1 MRSFLLLG
9 ILLSSYLQLVIGD
22 EDAGVD
28 VMNGI
33 AGVEF
38 QTKDLWSAN
47 IKNWA
52 TWKETHDKQY
62 HGPAEEV
69 LRMGIF
75 LQKEEE
81 INRHNQLAQRGE
93 KSFFLKHNS
102 MSDKTDYEIKQTRK
116 GFKMPQDALKY
127 KKKLGIT
134 HLSSAN
140 IKLPDEVDWRKAGAV
155 TEVKNQGSCGSC
167 WTFSATGA
175 LEGQNFR
182 KTGKLVSLSEQQLID
197 CDYEKHDSGC
207 DGGMMES
214 AFTYVKHA
222 GGINYESKYPYEM
235 KNYTCIHVKYNRAC
249 LNGDRKRCRF
259 DPKDIGVK
267 SKGFVDIPL
276 IPNFNDLCTPAGCYG
291 YRISEEPLREAVAKI
306 GPISVAMNFN
316 DPKLISYSHGIYD
329 VDDCNESN
337 LDHGLLVVGYG
348 SADGKEFWIVK
359 NSWGEEW
366 GENGYIRFARNKGN
380 MCGIASHP
388 SYPLV

>member
-1 MRSFLLLG
+1 MLPFLLLG

-33 AGVEF
+33 AGEEF

-47 IKNWA
+47 IENWA

-62 HGPAEEV
+62 HGPIEEV

-197 CDYEKHDSGC
+197 
-207 DGGMMES
+207 
-214 AFTYVKHA
+214 
-222 GGINYESKYPYEM
+222 
-235 KNYTCIHVKYNRAC
+235 
-249 LNGDRKRCRF
+249 
-259 DPKDIGVK
+259 
-267 SKGFVDIPL
+267 
-276 IPNFNDLCTPAGCYG
+276 
-291 YRISEEPLREAVAKI
+291 
-306 GPISVAMNFN
+306 
-316 DPKLISYSHGIYD
+316 
-329 VDDCNESN
+329 
-337 LDHGLLVVGYG
+337 
-348 SADGKEFWIVK
+348 
-359 NSWGEEW
+359 
-366 GENGYIRFARNKGN
+366 
-380 MCGIASHP
+380 
-388 SYPLV
+388 